1 MIKSTYM
8 KKLFFFFCLLCST
21 ILMNAQN
28 KVNFKMQSESSFKSE
43 DGKDFIVI
51 PFEGKSSQELYKMVN
66 INVTTQYVSAKNV
79 LNSVENEVIS
89 VNGREDGVVTKK
101 NKNKNEKKSHFNQR
115 KPVEDTRYAFSFRY
129 VLNFRFKDGKIRIDA
144 PVVTEI
150 KDANAS
156 GVRKGIDDEDVY
168 KEIESMLNRLCDK
181 LISSKKVEEDW

>member
-1 MIKSTYM
+1 
-8 KKLFFFFCLLCST
+8 
-21 ILMNAQN
+21 
-28 KVNFKMQSESSFKSE
+28 
-43 DGKDFIVI
+43 
-51 PFEGKSSQELYKMVN
+51 MVL
-66 INVTTQYVSAKNV
+66 S
-79 LNSVENEVIS
+79 L
-89 VNGREDGVVTKK
+89 KK

-181 LISSKKVEEDW
+181 LISAKKVEEDW

>member
-1 MIKSTYM
+1 M
-8 KKLFFFFCLLCST
+8 KKLFFFLCLLCST
-21 ILMNAQN
+21 IFVNAQN
-28 KVNFKMQSESSFKSE
+28 QVNFKMQSDASFKSE
-43 DGKDFIVI
+43 DGRDFIVI
-51 PFEGKSSQELYKMVN
+51 PFEGKSVQDLYKMVN

-89 VNGREDGVVTKK
+89 VNGIKDGVAIK
-101 NKNKNEKKSHFNQR
+101 KNKNEKNSHFKQR
-115 KPVEDTRYAFSFRY
+115 KPVENTVYTFSFRY

-150 KDANAS
+150 KDTNAS

-181 LISSKKVEEDW
+181 LISSNKVEEDW